1 MRQLVNGALLTAVI
15 LLPISNSS
23 LNGQDVTGPAP
34 NALFAPDTPTMWHKL
49 GIPQGIGRVKKYR
62 ESRVNRT
69 GNKPQRESKP
79 KLVKLTDAANLS
91 PEGPKVLKAA
101 AEIKMAEDLAPQKI
115 KAIKYLAT
123 IGCGCYNKKNA
134 DMVETAILEALDDC
148 TADVR
153 REAINLVI
161 KQAGGGCC
169 SCETGCNSK
178 SCCSEKIYNK
188 LDAMANK
195 TDDDG
200 CWLEPDSSI
209 RYLAQRAVEACPL
222 PKSNGGGKN
231 LESEPTPAEIESAEL
246 KSASPTVKFQD
257 AVGVDVKS
265 DVATDISSKLEVI
278 GSIRSLGQD
287 AGTVEIVFEQPF
299 YFDEE
304 LEVAV
309 AIDHSHAS
317 LGEVEGAVV
326 GAATVSLFDKSM
338 MAHLKENQRIYL
350 GVLLPNQLK

>member
-1 MRQLVNGALLTAVI
+1 
-15 LLPISNSS
+15 
-23 LNGQDVTGPAP
+23 
-34 NALFAPDTPTMWHKL
+34 
-49 GIPQGIGRVKKYR
+49 
-62 ESRVNRT
+62 
-69 GNKPQRESKP
+69 
-79 KLVKLTDAANLS
+79 
-91 PEGPKVLKAA
+91 
-101 AEIKMAEDLAPQKI
+101 MAEDLAPQKI

-169 SCETGCNSK
+169 SCQTACNAK

-188 LDAMANK
+188 LDSMANK

-222 PKSNGGGKN
+222 PKGNGGGRN
-231 LESEPTPAEIESAEL
+231 LESEPTPVDIESADR
-246 KSASPTVKFQD
+246 KSSTP
-257 AVGVDVKS
+257 AVGFEGVSSVVGADAKT
-265 DVATDISSKLEVI
+265 DIAADISSKLEVI
-278 GSIRSLGQD
+278 GAIRSLGQD
-287 AGTVEIVFEQPF
+287 AGTVEIVFDQPF
-299 YFDEE
+299 HFDEG

-309 AIDHSHAS
+309 AIDRSHAS
-317 LGEVEGAVV
+317 LGEVAGAVT
-326 GAATVSLFDKSM
+326 GSATVSLFDRSM
-338 MAHLKENQRIYL
+338 MEHLKENQRIYL